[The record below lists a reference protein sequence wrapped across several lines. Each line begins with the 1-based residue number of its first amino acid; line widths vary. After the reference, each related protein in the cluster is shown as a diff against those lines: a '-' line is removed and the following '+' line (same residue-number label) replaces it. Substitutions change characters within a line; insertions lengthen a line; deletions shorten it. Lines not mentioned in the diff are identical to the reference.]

1 MSNSQES
8 GFNPEKYPPH
18 QKASQTKTAASCPR
32 LLTEELSEQRG
43 PPIVLLVVLA
53 IVIEDSERIDH
64 DDDDESDE

>member
-1 MSNSQES
+1 VSNSQES

-32 LLTEELSEQRG
+32 LPTEELSEQRG

-53 IVIEDSERIDH
+53 IVIENRGRIDY
-64 DDDDESDE
+64 DDDESDD